1 MWLIGN
7 GYESGLSGTLS
18 QSVSVGGLFCF
29 RFGGWGRLFLFL
41 FFVLLKSALIYILV
55 GGKLK
60 NTGVSLR
67 GTVLTLPWLLA
78 VTTLGRVPPGPPFP
92 ESLSHVDK
100 NAPSR
105 GFLLH
110 LHNC

>member
-29 RFGGWGRLFLFL
+29 RFGVGRRLFLLL
-41 FFVLLKSALIYILV
+41 FFVLLKIALIHILV

-60 NTGVSLR
+60 NPGVS
-67 GTVLTLPWLLA
+67 
-78 VTTLGRVPPGPPFP
+78 
-92 ESLSHVDK
+92 
-100 NAPSR
+100 
-105 GFLLH
+105 
-110 LHNC
+110 